1 MKLVIAV
8 IHSDDA
14 GPCSAALSDAGFVC
28 TRFTTSGG
36 FLQKGNATLIT
47 GVDDGRVDEVV
58 GLLRVHARQRSEYM
72 NPVSPL
78 AEPAEFFVPFPV
90 EVEVGGATVFVVDVQ
105 RFEKL

>member
-1 MKLVIAV
+1 VKLVVAV
-8 IHSDDA
+8 VHADDA
-14 GPCSAALSDAGFVC
+14 APCSAALSDAGFVC

-47 GVDDGRVDEVV
+47 AVEDDRVDEVV
-58 GLLRVHARQRSEYM
+58 ERLRRHARQRSEYV

-90 EVEVGGATVFVVDVQ
+90 EVEVGGATVFVVDVE
-105 RFEKL
+105 RFEQL